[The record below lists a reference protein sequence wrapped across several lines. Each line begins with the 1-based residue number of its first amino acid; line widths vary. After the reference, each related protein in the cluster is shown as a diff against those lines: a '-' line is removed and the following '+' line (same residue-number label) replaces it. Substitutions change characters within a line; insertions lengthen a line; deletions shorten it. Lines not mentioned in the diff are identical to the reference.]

1 MKARFL
7 IALGCM
13 GALALV
19 PARAYEGQEKD
30 FSVCTQGQGKVDNAS
45 VVAAC
50 TRLIDNAAKENEIV
64 GFFHALRAA
73 ANDDKAA
80 NCADAHKVLE
90 LTKDPTFIE
99 GAKTLIK
106 LNC

>member
-1 MKARFL
+1 MMVRVLLA
-7 IALGCM
+7 IGCM
-13 GALALV
+13 GVLAIA

-45 VVAAC
+45 VVGAC
-50 TRLIDNAAKENEIV
+50 TRLIDNAAKENEMV

-73 ANDDKAA
+73 ANDDKAS

-90 LTKDPTFIE
+90 LTQDPTFVE
-99 GAKTLIK
+99 GAKTLMK
-106 LNC
+106 VNC